1 MKAYR
6 LAALAAGL
14 TLPLAALPQ
23 AAQAQVDDAI
33 VLEILRQCARIDDT
47 GARLACYDNNV
58 RQSGSVPAQAAAPTR
73 AVAPQDTA
81 PAPTRGS
88 AVTGFGSEDVRTP
101 ERFASTQSNE
111 PDELTTSVTAVRM
124 LQPGI
129 YRLTLEDGAEWQF
142 SEGVPNSYRPPR
154 EGSVVTIDRAA
165 LGSFLM
171 VFDNQMAVR
180 VRRIR

>member
-1 MKAYR
+1 MQAYR

-23 AAQAQVDDAI
+23 PAHAQVDDAI
-33 VLEILRQCARIDDT
+33 VLEIMRQCARIDDAS
-47 GARLACYDNNV
+47 ARLACYDNNV
-58 RQSGSVPAQAAAPTR
+58 RSAGASPARNTVPGQIAAPQ
-73 AVAPQDTA
+73 ASSAA
-81 PAPTRGS
+81 PAVR
-88 AVTGFGSEDVRTP
+88 GFGSEDVRRSDRFDSTP
-101 ERFASTQSNE
+101 AGQL
-111 PDELTTSVTAVRM
+111 DELTTRVTAVRM
-124 LQPGI
+124 QQPGV

-142 SEGVPNSYRPPR
+142 SESVPNSYRPPR

-171 VFDNQMAVR
+171 VFDNQMSVR